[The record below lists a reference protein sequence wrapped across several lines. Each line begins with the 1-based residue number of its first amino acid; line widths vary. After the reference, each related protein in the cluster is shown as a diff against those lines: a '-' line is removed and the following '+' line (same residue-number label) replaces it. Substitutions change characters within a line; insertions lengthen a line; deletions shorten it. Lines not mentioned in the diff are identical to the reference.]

1 MSPDEKI
8 KITLRFFGQ
17 LRELAK
23 SDETEIQLKK
33 ETNIGD
39 LVWILGERF
48 PNMREHLKVV
58 SFSID
63 NEYAGKEE
71 VLQDGNIVGL
81 LPPISGGADGQ
92 AND

>member
-1 MSPDEKI
+1 M

-23 SDETEIQLKK
+23 CDKAEIEIKSGTK
-33 ETNIGD
+33 IGD
-39 LVWILGERF
+39 LMWLVGERF

-63 NEYAGKEE
+63 NEYAAKDTILNEGNE
-71 VLQDGNIVGL
+71 VSL
-81 LPPISGGADGQ
+81 LPPISGG
-92 AND
+92 